1 MKVKLTKGKKVFRF
15 NIPEH
20 WNELTLGRYQ
30 RINKVL
36 KDDTKI
42 HDIEKVLRIISAISD
57 IPKRDLYVLDLPS
70 IGKLGGHLTK
80 FLESEPEDQLQ
91 HIVEIDNV
99 KYGFHPKL
107 QDMTLGEFI
116 DLETY
121 IKDIDENLHL
131 ILSVLYRPIIAQS
144 GDKYRIE
151 EYEPNRDRADLFKKK
166 LTVKEVHA
174 ASVFFYDLER
184 ELMIH
189 SQKSLKEAL
198 IEQKNNLEKQ

>member
-1 MKVKLTKGKKVFRF
+1 MKVKLKKGKKVFRF

-42 HDIEKVLRIISAISD
+42 HDIERVLRIISAISD

-80 FLESEPEDQLQ
+80 FLETEPEDELQ

-131 ILSVLYRPIIAQS
+131 ILSVLYRPITAQS

-184 ELMIH
+184 QLMIH
-189 SQKSLKEAL
+189 SQKSLREAL
-198 IEQKNNLEKQ
+198 MEQKHNLGIV